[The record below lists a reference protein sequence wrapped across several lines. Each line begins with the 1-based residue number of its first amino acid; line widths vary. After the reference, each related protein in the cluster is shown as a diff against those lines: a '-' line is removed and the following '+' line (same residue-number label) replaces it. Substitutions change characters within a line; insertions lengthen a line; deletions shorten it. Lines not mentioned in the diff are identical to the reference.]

1 MNMNISQT
9 HVILGQ
15 LATKKVLSTLQLNI
29 TTLKH
34 FKISTNRVNPISIIS
49 TMFIDSKVDTS
60 LRKDEKVKKKKS
72 IFLARFQVTNGWH
85 DGFFVY

>member
-60 LRKDEKVKKKKS
+60 LRKDEKVKKKK
-72 IFLARFQVTNGWH
+72 IY
-85 DGFFVY
+85 FFRAISSN